1 MLEKYSGLIYK
12 ALHHIPKLS
21 GLKTL
26 GISLYLEVKTANNH
40 LGIQLIFILI
50 LENQSTQNITHI
62 LSSYL

>member
-12 ALHHIPKLS
+12 ALHNIPKLS

-26 GISLYLEVKTANNH
+26 GISLNLEVKTANNH

-50 LENQSTQNITHI
+50 LENQSAQNITHI